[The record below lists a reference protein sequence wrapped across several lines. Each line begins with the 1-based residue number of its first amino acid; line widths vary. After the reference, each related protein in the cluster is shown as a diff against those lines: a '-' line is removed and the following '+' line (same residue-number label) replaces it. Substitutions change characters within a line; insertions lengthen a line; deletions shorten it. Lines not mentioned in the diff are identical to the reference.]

1 LEDVLT
7 KVALFS
13 RDQADMVFYTAED
26 EHGSAMLCAAATDLP
41 TKLRQTLWRQ
51 DKPMVL
57 TSGTLAVGESFRRF
71 QEATGLATDH
81 RVRESVALSPFQYS
95 KNCLLYFP
103 CFRPHQGDG
112 DYYDKLAREIRALL
126 TVTCG
131 HALVLFTSY
140 AAMSSVKERLRKM
153 DLPFPC
159 PDAIK
164 EKEREKYPT
173 LRAYLRAVAVPE
185 MQIKL
190 RQGFGRAIRTETDTC
205 VVAIL
210 DPRAAKGQRYFA
222 DVLTALPKMPVTS
235 SLRGVETTAF

>member
-1 LEDVLT
+1 
-7 KVALFS
+7 
-13 RDQADMVFYTAED
+13 M
-26 EHGSAMLCAAATDLP
+26 DLP
-41 TKLRQTLWRQ
+41 W
-51 DKPMVL
+51 P
-57 TSGTLAVGESFRRF
+57 
-71 QEATGLATDH
+71 
-81 RVRESVALSPFQYS
+81 
-95 KNCLLYFP
+95 
-103 CFRPHQGDG
+103 
-112 DYYDKLAREIRALL
+112 
-126 TVTCG
+126 
-131 HALVLFTSY
+131 LFTLGRNGLHTMEQFKESSGSVLL
-140 AAMSSVKERLRKM
+140 AAGAAWEGFDFPGDCVSLLIIPR
-153 DLPFPC
+153 LPFPC